1 MKLKTA
7 SGMLSMRDTKK
18 GKGRQ
23 VELHHA
29 CARSGRTL
37 ANPDAFS
44 GFAKVSPAEAMC
56 AINVLDPK
64 KPPK

>member
-1 MKLKTA
+1 
-7 SGMLSMRDTKK
+7 MRDTKK

-29 CARSGRTL
+29 CARSDRTL

-44 GFAKVSPAEAMC
+44 GFAKVSPVEAMC